1 LEDTLAHT
9 PNHLDLIDRLISLGL
24 NAREA
29 KLYYALLQ
37 KPEATAAM
45 LHRISGVPRTKTYEA
60 IERMV
65 ANGLCIERVDGRQ
78 RYFRAVQ
85 PSVVSDILLERWD
98 RERKRKRQIA
108 GDLFSSLEDLYQ
120 SKREEDR
127 SLDFIEVIRSRDQ
140 INRRYISLVDGS
152 QSEILAFV
160 RSPFA
165 WITPDG
171 GDEQR
176 DSEVGAG
183 ARGVVQRSIY
193 MQEDESR
200 DWMTETLAAATEA
213 GEEIRISKDLPI
225 KMFVFDGRKVLL
237 GLPSIPGLTG
247 SDFTMIVVE
256 DKGLCRVCQELFE
269 IYWDRASVIDQEQK
283 AQAET
288 ADRFR

>member
-1 LEDTLAHT
+1 MAHVA
-9 PNHLDLIDRLISLGL
+9 NHLDVIDRLISLGL

-45 LHRISGVPRTKTYEA
+45 LHRISGVPRTKTYETL
-60 IERMV
+60 ERMV
-65 ANGLCIERVDGRQ
+65 ASGFCIERVDGRQ
-78 RYFRAVQ
+78 RFFRAVQ
-85 PSVVSDILLERWD
+85 PAIVSDIFLERWD
-98 RERKRKRQIA
+98 AECKRKRQIA
-108 GDLFSSLEDLYQ
+108 GDVFSALDTIYQ

-140 INRRYISLVDGS
+140 INRRYISLVNEA
-152 QSEILAFV
+152 QYEILAFV

-165 WITPDG
+165 WITQDG
-171 GDEQR
+171 SDAQR
-176 DSEVGAG
+176 DSELGAG

-193 MQEDESR
+193 MLEDESR
-200 DWMTETLAAATEA
+200 DWMIDLFSTMVGA
-213 GEEIRISKDLPI
+213 GEQIGVSEDLPI
-225 KMFVFDGRKVLL
+225 KMFVFDRRKVLL

-269 IYWDRASVIDQEQK
+269 IYWNRAVSIDHWEK
-283 AQAET
+283 AQGENI
-288 ADRFR
+288 DRSD

>member
-1 LEDTLAHT
+1 VAHVT
-9 PNHLDLIDRLISLGL
+9 NHLDVIDRLISLGL

-45 LHRISGVPRTKTYEA
+45 LHRISGVPRTKTYETL
-60 IERMV
+60 ERMV
-65 ANGLCIERVDGRQ
+65 ANGFCIERVDGRQ
-78 RYFRAVQ
+78 RFFRAVQ
-85 PSVVSDILLERWD
+85 PSIVRDILLERWD
-98 RERKRKRQIA
+98 AECKRKRQTA
-108 GDLFSSLEDLYQ
+108 GDVFSALDTIYQ
-120 SKREEDR
+120 SKRKEDR

-140 INRRYISLVDGS
+140 INRRYISLVDEA
-152 QSEILAFV
+152 QFEILAFV

-171 GDEQR
+171 SDEQR
-176 DSEVGAG
+176 DSELGAG

-193 MQEDESR
+193 MLEDESR
-200 DWMTETLAAATEA
+200 HWMTDSFSAMADA
-213 GEEIRISKDLPI
+213 GEQKRVSEDLPI
-225 KMFVFDGRKVLL
+225 KMFVFDRKKVLL

-269 IYWDRASVIDQEQK
+269 IHWSRATEIDQCQE
-283 AQAET
+283 AQVENT
-288 ADRFR
+288 GRSD

>member
-1 LEDTLAHT
+1 MAHMA
-9 PNHLDLIDRLISLGL
+9 NHLDIIDRLISLGL

-45 LHRISGVPRTKTYEA
+45 LHRISGVPRTKTYETL
-60 IERMV
+60 ERMV
-65 ANGLCIERVDGRQ
+65 ANGFCIERVDGRQ
-78 RYFRAVQ
+78 RFFRAVR
-85 PSVVSDILLERWD
+85 PSIVSDALLERWD
-98 RERKRKRQIA
+98 AECKRKGQTA
-108 GDLFSSLEDLYQ
+108 GETFSALETIYQ
-120 SKREEDR
+120 NKMEEDR

-140 INRRYISLVDGS
+140 INRRYISLVDGA

-165 WITPDG
+165 WITPNG

-176 DSEVGAG
+176 DSELGAG
-183 ARGVVQRSIY
+183 ARGVAQRSIY
-193 MQEDESR
+193 MLEDESR
-200 DWMTETLAAATEA
+200 DWMTESFATMTEA
-213 GEEIRISKDLPI
+213 GEEIRISEDLPI
-225 KMFVFDGRKVLL
+225 KMFVFDRKKVLL

-269 IYWDRASVIDQEQK
+269 IYWKRAVSIDLWEK
-283 AQAET
+283 RQAENT
-288 ADRFR
+288 DRSE